1 MVASPVPLFDTC
13 PAARAGRPGA
23 VVATDGLV
31 LAVEHFIADRGADNL
46 ARTVLFAHGFGQ
58 TRHAWSDTAASI
70 ARDGFHCIT
79 ADGRGHGDSG
89 WLPGGAYDLDQ
100 FIDDARTVARTSG
113 ARPVW
118 VGASMGG
125 LLGLLAQGEA
135 PERLFEALVLV
146 DVTPSWETPGIER
159 IMRFMRAHP
168 DGFASVAE
176 AQDAVATYLPHRAGA
191 KSPERLRKL
200 LVAMP
205 NGRLRWHWDPK
216 LLDTVA
222 QDSVHWRGRLMDAA
236 RKLELPVLL
245 VSGGRSDLV
254 SGRTIGEFL
263 ELVPHAE
270 HESIA
275 DATHMVVGDAND
287 RFTAT
292 IRRYLH
298 SLGSAAAGGAP
309 APSAAPSR
317 G

>member
-1 MVASPVPLFDTC
+1 VP
-13 PAARAGRPGA
+13 ARRVDH
-23 VVATDGLV
+23 VVAPDGLV
-31 LAVEHFIADRGADNL
+31 LTVEHFGARGCEDA
-46 ARTVLFAHGFGQ
+46 APRTVMFAHGFGQ

-70 ARDGFHCIT
+70 AGDGFHCIA

-89 WLPGGAYDLDQ
+89 WLPGGAYALDQ
-100 FIDDARTVARTSG
+100 FVADVHALAASSTT
-113 ARPVW
+113 RPVW

-135 PERLFEALVLV
+135 RERLFEALVLV

-168 DGFASVAE
+168 DGFASIVE
-176 AQDAVATYLPHRAGA
+176 AQDAVATYLPHRASA
-191 KSPERLRKL
+191 KSPERLKKL

-222 QDSVHWRGRLMDAA
+222 QDSVRWRGRLMDAA
-236 RKLELPVLL
+236 RKLALPVLL

-254 SGRTIGEFL
+254 SERTIGEFL
-263 ELVPHAE
+263 ELVPHAG

-292 IRRYLH
+292 IRRYLQ
-298 SLGSAAAGGAP
+298 SLDSAAAGGAS
-309 APSAAPSR
+309 APTAAHCR